1 MIFRTHRA
9 TSIAAAA
16 LLASAGVT
24 ALGAPAHAAGTE
36 PDLAVTAAG
45 TRMTD
50 GVEGKYAWIKVA
62 NQGEGTPRKVLVK
75 VDVSKVDD
83 DKMVMAP
90 VTFGGCDITGE
101 SKLELFTCE
110 LDKDEIPGPGETT
123 EVLVFLFKM
132 DTEATGPYT
141 APVTISIESADDT
154 DDSNNSVDVD
164 VELTPESGVDLGVVV
179 PDVKTR
185 FDLDTLV
192 EEGPLR
198 PGDTALVWSL
208 VLNQGDQTAKGLK
221 LTYQLPKG
229 ATFQRIGGCET
240 GDDGRTVVCEDK
252 NFLLEPDM
260 YLDFPLP
267 ITVDEDL
274 EAPITLKGGSLEA
287 TAFGALPVDAP
298 AIHQG
303 ATKPAF
309 AKAQVR
315 EVEESDFAD
324 LDPSDNT
331 DDFAVIL
338 PAPAGGGG
346 GGGGLPVT
354 GVQAGL
360 FGGVGAAVV
369 VAGAVLFLLS
379 RRRRVVL
386 VAPGDEKTNA

>member
-1 MIFRTHRA
+1 MIFRTRRA
-9 TSIAAAA
+9 TSLAAAA
-16 LLASAGVT
+16 LLASSAV
-24 ALGAPAHAAGTE
+24 AAFGAPAHAAGTE
-36 PDLAVTAAG
+36 TDLAVTAAG

-50 GVEGKYAWIKVA
+50 GVEGKFAWIKVA
-62 NQGEGTPRKVLVK
+62 NQGEGTPSKLLVK

-83 DKMVMAP
+83 NKMVLVP
-90 VTFGGCDITGE
+90 VTFGGCDITGD

-123 EVLVFLFKM
+123 EVLVFLVKM
-132 DTEATGPYT
+132 DADVTGPYT

-154 DDSNNSVDVD
+154 DDSNNSIDVD

-185 FDLDTLV
+185 FDLDTL
-192 EEGPLR
+192 EEKGPLR
-198 PGDTALVWSL
+198 PGDTTLVGSL
-208 VLNQGDQTAKGLK
+208 VMNQGNQTAKGLR

-229 ATFQRIGGCET
+229 ATFLAIDGCEAD
-240 GDDGRTVVCEDK
+240 DDGRTVVCEDK
-252 NFLLEPDM
+252 NYLLEPDR
-260 YLDFPLP
+260 YLEFPLP

-274 EAPITLKGGSLEA
+274 EAPATLKGGSLA
-287 TAFGALPVDAP
+287 VTAFGALPVDAP
-298 AIHQG
+298 AIHKG
-303 ATKPAF
+303 AAKPAF
-309 AKAQVR
+309 ARAQVR
-315 EVEESDFAD
+315 KVEESDFAD

-360 FGGVGAAVV
+360 IGGVGAAVV

-386 VAPGDEKTNA
+386 VTPGDEKTNA

>member
-1 MIFRTHRA
+1 MIFRTRRA
-9 TSIAAAA
+9 ASLAAAA
-16 LLASAGVT
+16 LLASGAVT

-36 PDLAVTAAG
+36 TDLAVTAAG

-50 GVEGKYAWIKVA
+50 GVEGKVAWIKVA
-62 NQGEGTPRKVLVK
+62 NQGEGTPSKVLVK

-83 DKMVMAP
+83 EKMVVAP
-90 VTFGGCDITGE
+90 ITFGGCDVTGE

-123 EVLVFLFKM
+123 EVLVVLFKM
-132 DTEATGPYT
+132 DPDVTGPYT
-141 APVTISIESADDT
+141 APVTISIESPDDT
-154 DDSNNSVDVD
+154 DDSNNSIDVD

-185 FDLDTLV
+185 FDLDTFD
-192 EEGPLR
+192 EKGPLR
-198 PGDTALVWSL
+198 PGDATLVWSL
-208 VLNQGDQTAKGLK
+208 VMNQGDQTAKGLK

-229 ATFQRIGGCET
+229 ATFQRIDGCEG
-240 GDDGRTVVCEDK
+240 GDNGRTVVCEDK
-252 NFLLEPDM
+252 NFLLEPNM
-260 YLDFPLP
+260 FMEFPLP
-267 ITVDEDL
+267 VVVDEGLD
-274 EAPITLKGGSLEA
+274 APATLKGGSLEV

-298 AIHQG
+298 AIHRS
-303 ATKPAF
+303 AAKPAF

-315 EVEESDFAD
+315 EAEESDFAD

-338 PAPAGGGG
+338 AAPTGGGG

-360 FGGVGAAVV
+360 IGGVGAAVV
-369 VAGAVLFLLS
+369 VAGAVLFLLA

-386 VAPGDEKTNA
+386 VTPGDEKTTA

>member
-1 MIFRTHRA
+1 M
-9 TSIAAAA
+9 SLVAAA

-36 PDLAVTAAG
+36 TDLAITAAG

-50 GVEGKYAWIKVA
+50 GVEGKVAWVKIA

-75 VDVSKVDD
+75 VDVSKMDD
-83 DKMVMAP
+83 EKMLLVP
-90 VTFGGCDITGE
+90 LTFGGCEASGE
-101 SKLELFTCE
+101 LKLELFTCD

-123 EVLVFLFKM
+123 EVPIVLFKM
-132 DTEATGPYT
+132 EPEVAGPLT
-141 APVTISIESADDT
+141 APVTISIESTDDT
-154 DDSNNSVDVD
+154 DDSNNSIEVD
-164 VELTPESGVDLGVVV
+164 VELTPESGVDLGVIV

-185 FDLDTLV
+185 LDLDTG
-192 EEGPLR
+192 EEKGPLR
-198 PGDTALVWSL
+198 PGDSTGVYSE
-208 VLNQGDQTAKGLK
+208 VINQGDQVAKGLK
-221 LTYQLPKG
+221 LTYKLPEG
-229 ATFQRIGGCET
+229 VTFGRIDGCEV
-240 GDDGRTVVCEDK
+240 DSDGRTATCEDK
-252 NFLLEPDM
+252 DFLLEPDTI
-260 YLDFPLP
+260 LWLALP

-298 AIHQG
+298 AIHKG
-303 ATKPAF
+303 AAKPAF

-315 EVEESDFAD
+315 KVEESDFAD

-346 GGGGLPVT
+346 GGGLPVT

-360 FGGVGAAVV
+360 IGGVGAAVV
-369 VAGAVLFLLS
+369 VAGAVLFLLA

-386 VAPGDEKTNA
+386 VTPGDEKANA